1 MSAAT
6 TNINLVGVGGQ
17 GILLTADVL
26 ARTAAEAGLDVKKT
40 EIHGMS
46 QRGGSV
52 SSQVRFGASVL
63 SPIVPAGEAD
73 ILVAFDEVE
82 AIRAFPSL
90 RPSGK
95 ALVDRC
101 YLVPVTVSSG
111 RAKYPADVPA
121 RLAKVFPR
129 LVACDCEAEAVRMG
143 NPKLAHTI
151 LAGMLSER
159 FGMEVGIDAGRI
171 WPAPDDGE
179 NYREIFEALENARYD
194 GRVSIEAGCEDMKV
208 DGPKAFAVLDAARRG

>member
-111 RAKYPADVPA
+111 QTPPPDDPGATLGRIYAGRLFRVDSRA
-121 RLAKVFPR
+121 LA
-129 LVACDCEAEAVRMG
+129 AEAG
-143 NPKLAHTI
+143 NARTANMAI
-151 LAGMLSER
+151 AGALSRLLPFPEEAWLSAMR
-159 FGMEVGIDAGRI
+159 GRI
-171 WPAPDDGE
+171 PAKLLDV
-179 NYREIFEALENARYD
+179 NL
-194 GRVSIEAGCEDMKV
+194 
-208 DGPKAFAVLDAARRG
+208 KAFALGRAALA